1 MVALLTEAFKYNYRT
16 TNLQRQRDARWRVHR
31 TQGVSIMME
40 VFPVIVIL
48 GLLGGII
55 SDVVQPAATYAID
68 QGKQG
73 VEYIEEKLN

>member
-1 MVALLTEAFKYNYRT
+1 
-16 TNLQRQRDARWRVHR
+16 
-31 TQGVSIMME
+31 MME
-40 VFPVIVIL
+40 LFPVIVVV
-48 GLLGGII
+48 GLLAGII

>member
-1 MVALLTEAFKYNYRT
+1 
-16 TNLQRQRDARWRVHR
+16 
-31 TQGVSIMME
+31 MME